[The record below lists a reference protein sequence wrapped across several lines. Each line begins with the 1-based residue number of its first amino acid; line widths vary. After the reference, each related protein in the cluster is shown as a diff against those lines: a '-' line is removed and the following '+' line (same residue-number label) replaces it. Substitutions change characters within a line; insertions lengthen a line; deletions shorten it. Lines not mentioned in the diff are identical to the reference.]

1 MSSVDGTEGRQERVA
16 TEALLTPSWVSR
28 TLRSGGSRMSL
39 CSRCRTDTGRRLW
52 LLAITLPTRP
62 AMSINQYT
70 LCVGWAKWTGKVDF
84 SQEVKQ
90 RNKSN
95 GRQVRVYRYSNSRKK
110 QGNEGVRVNTSGSVS
125 ESVVKQICRHS
136 LAAREKG

>member
-1 MSSVDGTEGRQERVA
+1 M
-16 TEALLTPSWVSR
+16 
-28 TLRSGGSRMSL
+28 
-39 CSRCRTDTGRRLW
+39 
-52 LLAITLPTRP
+52 
-62 AMSINQYT
+62 
-70 LCVGWAKWTGKVDF
+70 WTGKVDF

-110 QGNEGVRVNTSGSVS
+110 QGNEGVRVNTNGSAS